1 MGESIGD
8 AVDRI
13 GTAESAIQQLAD
25 SISMLVT
32 DGNGTSLMTQ
42 TADGWTFSTG
52 ALQEAVNKASESLG
66 TLQTE
71 MGDANSAIEVLDAAV
86 KDLGVLAEYIK
97 IGTYTYTDENGT
109 VQTEPSIDL
118 GEHDTGFKLKI
129 TNTRILFTDGSSE
142 LVTIN
147 SKNKSLEIGKATIKS
162 DLQFGDEED
171 NQIPGVWIWK
181 QRANGNLGLV
191 WKGANE

>member
-1 MGESIGD
+1 MFLEIGEIGIVHPVVSKKIDKKAAIVYAEIDVFDFAEIKNASITYCEPSRFPEMEIDISFVSDKFAPIGD
-8 AVDRI
+8 AIKAENCSLIKSVSVVD
-13 GTAESAIQQLAD
+13 
-25 SISMLVT
+25 
-32 DGNGTSLMTQ
+32 
-42 TADGWTFSTG
+42 
-52 ALQEAVNKASESLG
+52 
-66 TLQTE
+66 
-71 MGDANSAIEVLDAAV
+71 
-86 KDLGVLAEYIK
+86 
-97 IGTYTYTDENGT
+97 TYTDENGT

-129 TNTRILFTDGSSE
+129 TNTRILFTDGSTE

-191 WKGANE
+191 WKGAND